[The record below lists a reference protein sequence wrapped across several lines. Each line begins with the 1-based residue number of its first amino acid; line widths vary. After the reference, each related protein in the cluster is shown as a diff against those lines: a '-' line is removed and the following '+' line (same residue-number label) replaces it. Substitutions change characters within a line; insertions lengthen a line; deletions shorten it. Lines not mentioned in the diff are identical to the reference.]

1 MNDMFDEIRAVLCVS
16 VMVASIFFMLPIAF
30 TAGVTVS
37 QKMGIIECVSK

>member
-1 MNDMFDEIRAVLCVS
+1 MNDMFDEIRAALWVS